1 MERDESMN
9 KRTIVVVA
17 VVWLVIMVAGAS
29 SAITMYLLGEP
40 MPFQYGDI
48 TDGKRVTDEEYATIQ
63 RYKRLDE
70 VRSILERDYY
80 MELDDE
86 TLMTGAIDGMMA
98 STGDPY
104 TFYYT
109 PEDMQ
114 EMNERSSGQYQGI
127 GIQLTGDKNGQIVVT
142 RVFKDTPARRA
153 GMQARDIIVSVDGE
167 AVSAANGKDLDDAI
181 ARIKTGD
188 GKSVEIDVLRNGEE
202 MRFTVAKE
210 QVNMNRVEYQILEN
224 NIGYLMLYE
233 FMGDDVTGF
242 TEAIEVFQRN
252 QIRGMILDLRGN
264 PGGLL
269 EDVVQIADT
278 LLPKGMVV
286 YIEDRYGRRE
296 ERYSDGSRY
305 DVPLVVL
312 IDGMSASA
320 SEILAGAVQDYGAG
334 LVVGENSYGKGIVQ
348 TLMPFRSD
356 GAGMQLT
363 TSRYFTPKG
372 RAIHGVGIVPDVEVK
387 LDEDVEF
394 IGDQADIQRDNQLR
408 RAVEEL
414 EKMIGKREAA

>member
-1 MERDESMN
+1 MN

-29 SAITMYLLGEP
+29 SAITMYLLGTPVVFSSEEAAKE
-40 MPFQYGDI
+40 
-48 TDGKRVTDEEYATIQ
+48 KRVTDEEYSTIQ
-63 RYKRLDE
+63 RYQRLEE
-70 VRSILERDYY
+70 VRTILERDYY
-80 MELDDE
+80 LELDDE
-86 TLMTGAIDGMMA
+86 TLMNGAIDGMMA
-98 STGDPY
+98 AVGDPY

-114 EMNERSSGQYQGI
+114 EMNEHTNGQYQGI

-142 RVFKDTPARRA
+142 RVFKDTPARQA
-153 GMQARDIIVSVDGE
+153 GIQANDILVSVDGE
-167 AVSAANGKDLDDAI
+167 PVSAATRKDVDEAI
-181 ARIKTGD
+181 AKIKT
-188 GKSVEIDVLRNGEE
+188 SENETVEIGVLRGGTE
-202 MRFTVAKE
+202 MSFSVAKA
-210 QVNMNRVEYQILEN
+210 QVNINRVEYQILEN

-252 QIRGMILDLRGN
+252 QVRGMILDLRGN

-269 EDVVQIADT
+269 DDAVEIADL
-278 LLPKGMVV
+278 LLPKGLVV

-296 ERYSDGSRY
+296 EKYSDDSRY

-312 IDGMSASA
+312 IDDMSASA
-320 SEILAGAVQDYGAG
+320 SEILAGAIQDYGVG
-334 LVVGENSYGKGIVQ
+334 LIVGEKSYGKGIVQ
-348 TLMPFRSD
+348 TMLPFRSD

-372 RAIHGVGIVPDVEVK
+372 RSIHGVGIEPDVEVV

-394 IGDQADIQRDNQLR
+394 ISEQADLQRDNQLR

-414 EKMIGKREAA
+414 EKLIEEREAA